1 MELKRRK
8 SAAVVLLLIL
18 SAAACSDRETKLA
31 KLSSYLSS
39 GLQAAIDTQLVLHRD
54 KVISDDE
61 SRSIGEA
68 ILVLNSSGKK
78 FNDWLLIYRN
88 NKLNA
93 DMSELQKLLA
103 GIQQGTQG
111 LAAAI
116 HVKNPE
122 AQKRLDIILN
132 TLNLALNL
140 AIELQ
145 KPAGGA

>member
-1 MELKRRK
+1 MKPNRSKL
-8 SAAVVLLLIL
+8 ALVLLIL
-18 SAAACSDRETKLA
+18 SLAACTDRETKLA

-39 GLQAAIDTQLVLHRD
+39 GLQAAIDTQIVLHRD

-61 SRSIGEA
+61 SRTMGEA

-78 FNDWLLIYRN
+78 FNDWLIIYRA
-88 NKLNA
+88 NKANA
-93 DMSELQKLLA
+93 DMTQLQQLLA
-103 GIQQGTQG
+103 SIQQGTQG

-122 AQKRLDIILN
+122 AQKKLDLILQ